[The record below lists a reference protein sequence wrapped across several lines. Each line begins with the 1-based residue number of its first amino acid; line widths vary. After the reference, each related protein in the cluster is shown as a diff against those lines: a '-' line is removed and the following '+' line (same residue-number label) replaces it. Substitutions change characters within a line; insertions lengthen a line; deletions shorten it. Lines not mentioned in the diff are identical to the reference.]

1 MDAKTQI
8 NGFRLVYSLSYK
20 YWLWFE
26 VIHLLNKD
34 NEVISEQTREYNN
47 PYLIRQGFS
56 TIEEAL
62 TNAPQEV
69 LNNLNLN
76 YFPIVTFMTSKFD
89 LSQVPDA

>member
-20 YWLWFE
+20 CWLWFE
-26 VIHLLNKD
+26 VVHLLNEN
-34 NEVISEQTREYNN
+34 NEVISEQTREFNN

-56 TIEEAL
+56 TMEEAL